1 MYGMRLSAINL
12 VLGSVLMSAAACIV
26 PTDSIVSP
34 EPEIP
39 IPTRIQNA
47 LLALPAPSAKVA
59 VAVYEFTDKTGQ
71 FKPNDTV
78 QTLSRAITQGA
89 DTILIKALTD
99 AGAGSWFT
107 VVERGNLDNLLKER
121 QIITEMRKRY
131 LGETNVNPNAL
142 PPLLFAGV
150 IIEGGVIGF
159 DTNILTGGLGAR
171 FLGIGGNVEYRQNIV
186 TIYLRAVSVKTGEVL
201 TTVTARKAIAS
212 VLLRASFF
220 KFVSFDDILEIEA
233 GFTHNEPGL
242 VAVQKAIEKG
252 VYGLIMQ
259 GAEAGLWSFA
269 DQAVQNTLI
278 HAYRNK
284 DDAAALAILAGEPS
298 FGRGPKAVPQT
309 QKTVVSQTRE
319 TVVPK
324 TQETVASQTRETVA
338 PQTRETFV
346 PQSQETAVPEPQE
359 PVTAQSSASTGGSEP
374 PSRPV
379 RGKVSYW
386 VPIPG

>member
-12 VLGSVLMSAAACIV
+12 VLGSVLMSAAACTV

-309 QKTVVSQTRE
+309 QKTVASQTRE